1 MIIRSR
7 TDAVKESGS
16 ISALP
21 HFKHGND
28 LFGRGQQ
35 IKILSEC
42 LNNFSSADAGSHVVE
57 VIGEPGIGKSA
68 LLARFAT
75 MAQHKNLPVRTGN
88 AASGGQNTPL
98 AAFANTFEDSTQ
110 RASRGRTSPGA
121 RREVASGNSPG
132 HPGELPADWRERLD
146 GDRHVV
152 VRDMLERLGSDKIVL
167 VLDDLHNADQ
177 SSLHLI
183 ANLLRQPP
191 RLSVMFVFGY
201 RARQAPATL
210 RLAIND
216 GSPRLPVTR
225 LWLPPL
231 SEQDV
236 DSMLADSG
244 PASWRANLYHRSR
257 GNPAYL
263 LALVAEQTAVSQ
275 GVQPDNGDTRSFEY
289 TLFQAELAALA
300 PGVRAV
306 AEAAATA
313 GEEFDA
319 GLLARMLGQA
329 EPDVLH
335 AIGELIRYDI
345 VRPVEHGPYYAFRHP
360 VVRRAIYHGIE
371 LVRRIELHGQADSV
385 LRARGAAAIERADHV
400 EQCAKHGDLDA
411 VDVLDAAAATI
422 DAERPGRTVSWL
434 ASALRL
440 LPQQPDQQPRRAR
453 LLVRL
458 ARAQGMVGRLQECR
472 DLMHEALR
480 EMSADCGEERAEA
493 VAFTAM
499 VQRLLGAYAETNAM
513 LRAEI
518 ARVDSASPA
527 SAALRFEL
535 AAGQV
540 KTGESVECCVWAQ
553 EALAIARRHQDRPLQ
568 ASCLALLAKA
578 NISSGHIAA
587 STRHLAQASVML
599 DAMFDHEFARS
610 LDSVEWV
617 AWAEIMLNRWNDAER
632 HLEKA
637 VDFAVRAD
645 LRLTLPRLLL
655 AHVLTLRTRGRLA
668 EACAAAEYALEL
680 AEHSGGSEQLFA
692 AQAMLLWTTTIHG
705 RHDGR
710 LSGLLSGG
718 QPKDVVSSW
727 RDTVALRMLAEARMA
742 VGNHEDCLALVDI
755 VGGPK
760 LPACSGYSR
769 VPWYELCTRAELAAN
784 RLDEAARWAE
794 LAADTAATVGE
805 PGRIGL
811 ALLARAQVDLARG
824 ADSAV
829 TSARQAAERLDQAGL
844 TIDALRARQ
853 VLGVA
858 LAGTDWDEAVRQV
871 KAVELAFE
879 QMGAGTLARNARN
892 ERRKLAMR
900 HGPRAKDAADTET
913 INVLTARERQV
924 ADLVRDGLTNRLIAK
939 ALYISEKTVEMH
951 LSRVFAKLR
960 VPSRAAL
967 AAFIS
972 EGRAATASL

>member
-1 MIIRSR
+1 M
-7 TDAVKESGS
+7 
-16 ISALP
+16 
-21 HFKHGND
+21 
-28 LFGRGQQ
+28 
-35 IKILSEC
+35 
-42 LNNFSSADAGSHVVE
+42 VE

-68 LLARFAT
+68 LLARFAA
-75 MAQHKNLPVRTGN
+75 MAQRKNLAVRTGN
-88 AASGGQNTPL
+88 AGSGSQNTPL
-98 AAFANTFEDSTQ
+98 AAFVSTFDGTDARTG
-110 RASRGRTSPGA
+110 RAGRSAGGS
-121 RREVASGNSPG
+121 RREGAAASVTRRLS
-132 HPGELPADWRERLD
+132 ELPSDWRDQPE
-146 GDRHVV
+146 GESHGM
-152 VRDMLERLGSDKIVL
+152 VRDVLDRLGSDKVVL

-177 SSLHLI
+177 PSLHLI
-183 ANLLRQPP
+183 ANLLRRPP
-191 RLSVMFVFGY
+191 RSSVMFVLGY
-201 RARQAPATL
+201 RVRQAPATL

-216 GSPRLPVTR
+216 GSPQLPVTR
-225 LWLPPL
+225 LWVPPL

-236 DSMLADSG
+236 DTMLADAG
-244 PASWRANLYHRSR
+244 PASWRASLYERSR

-263 LALVAEQTAVSQ
+263 LTLLAEQTAGTQ
-275 GVQPDNGDTRSFEY
+275 GVAPDNGDTRSFEY
-289 TLFQAELAALA
+289 TLFQAELGVLP

-313 GEEFDA
+313 GDEFDA
-319 GLLARMLGQA
+319 QLLARMLGQT
-329 EPDVLH
+329 EQEVLH

-345 VRPVEHGPYYAFRHP
+345 VRPVEHGPYFAFRHP

-371 LVRRIELHGQADSV
+371 LVHRIQLHGQADSV
-385 LRARGAAAIERADHV
+385 LHARGASAIERAGHV
-400 EQCAKHGDLDA
+400 EQCAQHGDLDA

-422 DAERPGRTVSWL
+422 DAEKPGRAVSWL

-440 LPQQPDQQPRRAR
+440 LPWQPDHQRRRAR

-458 ARAQGMVGRLQECR
+458 AKAHGMVGRLQECR

-480 EMSADCGEERAEA
+480 KMPEGSGNERAEA

-518 ARVDSASPA
+518 ARVDSSSPA

-540 KTGESVECCVWAQ
+540 KTGESVECCTWAQ
-553 EALAIARRHQDRPLQ
+553 EALAVARRHGDRPLQ

-578 NISSGHIAA
+578 NISSGHIAV

-599 DAMFDHEFARS
+599 DAMLDHEFARS

-617 AWAEIMLNRWNDAER
+617 AWAEIMLGRWNDAER

-668 EACAAAEYALEL
+668 QARASAEYALEL

-692 AQAMLLWTTTIHG
+692 AHAMLLWTSTVHG

-727 RDTVALRMLAEARMA
+727 RDTVALRMLAEARMT
-742 VGNHEDCLALVDI
+742 VGNYEDCLALVDI

-760 LPACSGYSR
+760 LPACSAYSR

-784 RLDEAARWAE
+784 RVDEAARWAE
-794 LAADTAATVGE
+794 LAVDTAATVAE
-805 PGRIGL
+805 PGRMGL
-811 ALLARAQVDLARG
+811 ALLAQAQVDLVRCP
-824 ADSAV
+824 DSAV
-829 TSARQAAERLDQAGL
+829 ASARQAAERLDQAGL
-844 TIDALRARQ
+844 TMDALRARQ

-858 LAGTDWDEAVRQV
+858 LAGADWDEALRQL

-879 QMGAGTLARNARN
+879 QMGASTLARNARN

-900 HGPRAKDAADTET
+900 HGPRAKDTADTET

-939 ALYISEKTVEMH
+939 RLYISEKTVEMH

-972 EGRAATASL
+972 EGRSAAPTTL